1 MSENVQTVQTM
12 QAVVVN
18 GFGGPE
24 QVEIVQVP
32 VPQPAAGQVRI
43 RVAAAGVNPVDG
55 AVRVGV
61 FGGAGQQ
68 LGLGWDVAGE
78 IDAVGAEAT
87 GWSVGQ
93 RVVGL
98 HYGPVKPLGTHAQY
112 AVLDASAVAAA
123 PASVDAVTAAALPL
137 SGLTAARAVGL
148 LGLAAGSSVLVTGA
162 AGVVGGLAVQLAVR
176 AGLVV
181 TALAGEADEELVRS
195 LGATAFVPRGSA
207 PAEPVDGVLDAAVLG
222 EEALAFVRDGGV
234 YVGLRPHAGPAAERG
249 IRVVEQEVA
258 ADGAHLAELVG
269 LVDAGALTLRVSET
283 IALADA
289 AKAHARLAEPGTRG
303 RLILTAS

>member
-1 MSENVQTVQTM
+1 M
-12 QAVVVN
+12 QAAVVN

-24 QVEIVQVP
+24 QVEVVQVP
-32 VPQPAAGQVRI
+32 VPRPEAGQVRI

-61 FGGAGQQ
+61 FGGAGQT

-78 IDAVGAEAT
+78 IDEVGAGVT

-98 HYGPVKPLGTHAQY
+98 HYGPVKPLGTHAEY

-123 PASVDAVTAAALPL
+123 PTTVDAVAAAGLPL
-137 SGLTAARAVGL
+137 SGLTAGRAVRL
-148 LGLAAGSSVLVTGA
+148 LGLAPGSSVLITGA

-181 TALAGEADEELVRS
+181 TALAGEADEEFVRS
-195 LGATAFVPRGSA
+195 LGATGFVPRGSA

-222 EEALAFVRDGGV
+222 EPALGFVRDGGV
-234 YVGLRPHAGPAAERG
+234 YVGLRPHAGPAPERG

-269 LVDAGALTLRVSET
+269 LVDAGALTLRVAQT

-289 AKAHARLAEPGTRG
+289 AKAHALLAEPGTRG
-303 RLILTAS
+303 RLVLTAS